1 MSFWEVFGLVFGS
14 FRTNKLRTFLT
25 LLGVIIGVT
34 TVITVV
40 SIVKGMDR
48 YVLSTLTRT
57 GSNTFRV
64 VRFGIIRSH
73 DEFQRALRRKD
84 LTLQDMKAVRERCY
98 LCQEVGAVSVIPS
111 FVIENIF
118 VAVSAGRQSIED
130 PTILGVTANFD
141 EIANREVDNGRYFT
155 ESEVDHTSFT
165 TIIGYEIAKDLFQ
178 DRDPIG
184 KIVDINGRHFR
195 VVGTTKKMGTFF
207 GQNLDTYIAIPITTF
222 QKIFG
227 KKAPVA
233 LMVKVRDV
241 MSMSEA
247 QDQVRVVLRG
257 RQHTHTGDVDG
268 FDMLTTGE
276 LVDLWKAFSAGAFA
290 AMIGIASI
298 ALVVGGIVIMN
309 IMLVSV
315 VERTSE
321 IGLRKAMGARKRDI
335 RRQFLMESV
344 ILAVVG
350 GMIGVALGAM
360 ALFFA
365 RCWFPWRS
373 MFISFP
379 PILPFG
385 VLSATEGSKFY
396 ALSHVLLAVNAS
408 VILGIAFMFSCFNM
422 KPAAATILSLTVL
435 FVSFVMEQIPFFQDY
450 KEWLL
455 TYHFH
460 SWLFLFGK
468 PIGWSRIL
476 GSLCVLIAFNLTA
489 FLVGTAAFQ
498 ARDIKS

>member
-40 SIVKGMDR
+40 SIVKGMNR
-48 YVLSTLTRT
+48 YVLSTLTRS

-64 VRFGIIRSH
+64 VRFGIIRS
-73 DEFQRALRRKD
+73 DEEFRRALRRKD
-84 LTLQDMKAVRERCY
+84 LTLGDMKAVQETCH
-98 LCQEVGAVSVIPS
+98 LCDEVGAVSVIPS
-111 FVIENIF
+111 FVVQDVF

-130 PTILGVTANFD
+130 PTIMGVTANFD
-141 EIANREVDNGRYFT
+141 EIANRDVDNGRYFT
-155 ESEVDHTSFT
+155 ESEVDHGAFS
-165 TIIGYEIAKDLFQ
+165 TIIGYEIAKDLFPNL
-178 DRDPIG
+178 DAIG
-184 KIVDINGRHFR
+184 KLININGRHFR
-195 VVGTTKKMGTFF
+195 VVGTTKKMGSFF

-222 QKIFG
+222 QRLFG
-227 KKAPVA
+227 KRAPVA
-233 LMVKVRDV
+233 LMVKVQDV
-241 MSMSEA
+241 TRMNETE
-247 QDQVRVVLRG
+247 DQVRVVLRG
-257 RQHTHTGDVDG
+257 RQHTHTSDVDG

-360 ALFFA
+360 AAKL
-365 RCWFPWRS
+365 
-373 MFISFP
+373 IS
-379 PILPFG
+379 
-385 VLSATEGSKFY
+385 
-396 ALSHVLLAVNAS
+396 ALSPMPSSLEPGPVIAGLLLASSVGLVSGVWPAMKAS
-408 VILGIAFMFSCFNM
+408 RL
-422 KPAAATILSLTVL
+422 
-435 FVSFVMEQIPFFQDY
+435 D
-450 KEWLL
+450 
-455 TYHFH
+455 
-460 SWLFLFGK
+460 
-468 PIGWSRIL
+468 PIVALREE
-476 GSLCVLIAFNLTA
+476 
-489 FLVGTAAFQ
+489 
-498 ARDIKS
+498 